1 MKKAVIIQRAQENS
15 RVALG
20 ISRVE
25 DALRKTGY
33 EISRVPEKAGEDY
46 RALEGMKIY
55 VGNRNTSPYLKDL
68 EERGLLIYHREIPG
82 SEGFYL
88 NVIAPKLCVV
98 SGGDDTGAL
107 YGCLELAER
116 IRREGRIPEVLAF
129 QDQPVYKLRGPVIGL
144 QKTKLEPPR
153 LTYEYPITPDRFP
166 WFYDR
171 ELWEQYLDMM
181 LEDRCNVLY
190 IWSGHPFSSLVKVP
204 EYPEALEVT
213 EEEFEK
219 NREVFEWL
227 TAEAD
232 KRGIWVVLKFYS
244 IHIPLPFAQ
253 AHHLE
258 LLQSSIHPLVAD
270 YTYKSIVEFIK
281 SFPHI
286 GLMVCLGEALRGDQN
301 KEDWFLKTII
311 PAVNEGIRQ
320 ADLKEIPPLILRGHD
335 CKAEQI
341 MHKAVKEYS
350 NLYTQWKFNGESLTS
365 YYPTGKWQQK
375 HNEMTVHGQT
385 HIMNVHV
392 LANLEPFRFAAPGFI
407 QKCMQAGMHRL
418 GTSGLHLYP
427 LFFWDWPYAADKT
440 SPRLKQVERDWMWY
454 RAWMRYAWNPDYDE
468 TTERAYW
475 IEELD
480 AFFGCGRDAAEHMLN
495 ALEAIGECAP
505 RILRRIGIT
514 EGNRQTMALGMTMS
528 QLTNVKKYRPN
539 LELWKSVSTPGEQPD
554 EYVKKEISG
563 ERHYG
568 ETPVEMAAD
577 VLRFSAEAEDE
588 IRAAKDFVTRN
599 REEFDRY
606 ITDIEAI
613 RMICGVYAKKIDAA
627 VKVLTYKYTMD
638 EELKGDLTLLESAQ
652 KDLYES
658 LEIYRSL
665 AELTEKTYLYANSMQ
680 TPQRKIPFPN
690 GETYGHWSQCLP
702 EYEKEYAAFARHVQ
716 EMKEGIFPKE
726 EEEDPNIEPLR
737 GAEFKLLSNNCETYT
752 IEKGASVFTDCSSP
766 IQSAAPEVTGL
777 TGIRFGL
784 GECIE
789 SGVTVKV
796 ELPQDSLILVGYMN
810 AKGVEWLQVPDLE
823 TNTHADDRGGL
834 AVVYGSAIYAEGCPL
849 INVHAFRYEKGTH
862 EIYMGT
868 GGYTIVGIVP
878 MDAPIRVRNAGL
890 SDNSLDKLD
899 WLYE

>member
-1 MKKAVIIQRAQENS
+1 
-15 RVALG
+15 
-20 ISRVE
+20 
-25 DALRKTGY
+25 
-33 EISRVPEKAGEDY
+33 
-46 RALEGMKIY
+46 
-55 VGNRNTSPYLKDL
+55 
-68 EERGLLIYHREIPG
+68 
-82 SEGFYL
+82 
-88 NVIAPKLCVV
+88 
-98 SGGDDTGAL
+98 
-107 YGCLELAER
+107 
-116 IRREGRIPEVLAF
+116 
-129 QDQPVYKLRGPVIGL
+129 
-144 QKTKLEPPR
+144 
-153 LTYEYPITPDRFP
+153 
-166 WFYDR
+166 
-171 ELWEQYLDMM
+171 
-181 LEDRCNVLY
+181 
-190 IWSGHPFSSLVKVP
+190 
-204 EYPEALEVT
+204 
-213 EEEFEK
+213 
-219 NREVFEWL
+219 
-227 TAEAD
+227 
-232 KRGIWVVLKFYS
+232 
-244 IHIPLPFAQ
+244 
-253 AHHLE
+253 
-258 LLQSSIHPLVAD
+258 
-270 YTYKSIVEFIK
+270 
-281 SFPHI
+281 
-286 GLMVCLGEALRGDQN
+286 
-301 KEDWFLKTII
+301 
-311 PAVNEGIRQ
+311 
-320 ADLKEIPPLILRGHD
+320 
-335 CKAEQI
+335 
-341 MHKAVKEYS
+341 
-350 NLYTQWKFNGESLTS
+350 
-365 YYPTGKWQQK
+365 
-375 HNEMTVHGQT
+375 
-385 HIMNVHV
+385 
-392 LANLEPFRFAAPGFI
+392 
-407 QKCMQAGMHRL
+407 
-418 GTSGLHLYP
+418 
-427 LFFWDWPYAADKT
+427 
-440 SPRLKQVERDWMWY
+440 MWY

-480 AFFGCGRDAAEHMLN
+480 AFFGCGRDAAEHVLN